1 MSELGRIA
9 VLEAILKEREL
20 QDAIWENQD
29 EYTDAWWHIIVAEK
43 NGEVAKEIFNNS
55 NHQLI
60 RKIIEACA
68 VYFAWAEILIK
79 NSKGDF
85 E

>member
-29 EYTDAWWHIIVAEK
+29 EYTDSWWHIIVAEK

-68 VYFAWAEILIK
+68 VYFAWAEAVHRRQR
-79 NSKGDF
+79 